1 MIRAY
6 NEIYLN
12 SVMRNLAA
20 LFDMAINAEQLDAN
34 KFAQSFASSEVA
46 KGIENGVPDILV
58 GKSATELLSL
68 ILDREVE
75 YDSVPM
81 DRTPEYWAGWV
92 LAYAQWSLNRSFAE
106 IISVMPFDRLVRM
119 YYPYHEADERKTV
132 EVIAELFPKVSALKL
147 IRQKRKLTQEQL
159 ALLSGVNVRSIRS
172 YEQGDNEIGKA
183 QAETLQMLAKALD
196 CTIEDLLEGQ

>member
-20 LFDMAINAEQLDAN
+20 LFDMAINAEQFDAN
-34 KFAQSFASSEVA
+34 EFAQSFASSDVA

-92 LAYAQWSLNRSFAE
+92 LAYAQWSLNRSFEE
-106 IISVMPFDRLVRM
+106 IISVMPFDKLVRM

-132 EVIAELFPKVSALKL
+132 EVIAELFPKVSALKI

-172 YEQGDNEIGKA
+172 YEQGDNEIAKA

-196 CTIEDLLEGQ
+196 CTIEELLEG